1 MTWQDEQ
8 KEVATGVTDGT
19 DGRKYSTVFP
29 YEPRQECWCI
39 TCRPIT
45 MSDMRFV
52 VCPDC
57 GNKRCPKANN
67 HRNACTNSNDVGQ
80 KGSSWEHVRRR
91 VEDDDDIQ
99 DYKRPWVGLTD
110 DEIDQGLLRSDYAFK
125 TAEAWRAGVVFAM
138 TKLKEKNT

>member
-1 MTWQDEQ
+1 MTWQDDQ
-8 KEVATGVTDGT
+8 KRVATGVTDGT

-29 YEPRQECWCI
+29 YEPWPVQYI
-39 TCRPIT
+39 CRFRMGQNGATWYDEKGNVT
-45 MSDMRFV
+45 MHIDSQNGV
-52 VCPDC
+52 TVS
-57 GNKRCPKANN
+57 K
-67 HRNACTNSNDVGQ
+67 
-80 KGSSWEHVRRR
+80 R

-138 TKLKEKNT
+138 TKLKDKNT